1 MKTTRRAMQSA
12 VLATTV
18 VAVFVVGANA
28 EAWCPFGGVEAL
40 YTYLHEG
47 NMICSLGVS
56 NFFILGAV
64 LVMTLLLRRAFC
76 GYLCP
81 IGTLG
86 EWLSLVGRRMGLP
99 RIHVPAGVDR
109 VLSLGKYVLLGV
121 VLWLTYRAGELMFR
135 GFDPCYALISRH
147 GPDITA
153 WAYVSLGLLV
163 VASLMMVIP
172 FCRWLC
178 PLAAVL
184 NPFSRFGL
192 ARIRRDG
199 QTCNGCRACARA
211 CPMAIP
217 VDQLP
222 QVTTARCLACMNC
235 IEACPQSSGNTL
247 VWGPP
252 GRVVR
257 RWPQWVL
264 VAVLALSTGAA
275 VAASY
280 WLPFP
285 SFIKSRPGAVPER
298 VAVVEMRVDD
308 LTCRG
313 RANLLYWFL
322 DRDRSDVYYLPGYFK
337 IEAWPGPGWSRVR
350 VSYDP
355 AKAGPQAVK
364 QAITEPCFD
373 VQGGWR
379 PSPFRIEGYDPLAVA
394 PGRP

>member
-1 MKTTRRAMQSA
+1 MKATRRVIQSA

-40 YTYLHEG
+40 YTYFHEG

-64 LVMTLLLRRAFC
+64 LVITLLVRRAFC
-76 GYLCP
+76 SYLCP

-86 EWLSLVGRRMGLP
+86 EWLSLLGRRLGVRP
-99 RIHVPAGVDR
+99 IHVPPGVDR

-153 WAYVSLGLLV
+153 WAYVSLAGLVLASLLLV
-163 VASLMMVIP
+163 LP

-184 NPFSRFGL
+184 SPFSRFGL
-192 ARIRRDG
+192 ARVRRDP
-199 QTCNGCRACARA
+199 QACIGCRACARA
-211 CPMAIP
+211 CPMVIP
-217 VDQLP
+217 VDRLT
-222 QVTTARCLACMNC
+222 QVTAARCLACMNC
-235 IEACPQSSGNTL
+235 LEACPKSDQDAL

-252 GRVVR
+252 GRKMR
-257 RWPQWVL
+257 RWPQCVL

-285 SFIKSRPGAVPER
+285 SFIKSRPGAVPAQ
-298 VAVVEMRVDD
+298 VAVVEMRIND

-322 DRDRSDVYYLPGYFK
+322 DRDQSDVYYLPGYFK

-350 VSYDP
+350 ISYDP
-355 AKAGPQAVK
+355 SKADARAVK

-373 VQGGWR
+373 IQGGWR
-379 PSPFRIEGYDPLAVA
+379 PSPFRIEGYDPLTTGVGQ
-394 PGRP
+394 P